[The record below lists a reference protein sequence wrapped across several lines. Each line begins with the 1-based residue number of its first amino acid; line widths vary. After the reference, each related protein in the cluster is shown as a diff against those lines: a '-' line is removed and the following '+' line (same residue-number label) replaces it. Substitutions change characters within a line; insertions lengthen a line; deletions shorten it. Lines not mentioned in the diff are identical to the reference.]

1 MCVLSYKIYIKHMY
15 ESYDANFS
23 LFVYANTYTRKKII
37 ILRIHTHTNIQL
49 IMPLVHHFVF

>member
-23 LFVYANTYTRKKII
+23 LFVYANTCILVKK
-37 ILRIHTHTNIQL
+37 LLFYVYTHTQIYS
-49 IMPLVHHFVF
+49 